1 LQSRSDQPVRRCMSC
16 GVTESFTGALF
27 ARSETVLPAEPIE
40 NFHLGALDRA
50 LARFQASAGEREWGI
65 CTECGMWRVAA
76 GDVPRLLDLHH
87 EILEAQPQVA

>member
-1 LQSRSDQPVRRCMSC
+1 MFC

-50 LARFQASAGEREWGI
+50 LARFQASAGVRKWGSAPRNPRSS
-65 CTECGMWRVAA
+65 TSGGVRVTDQLSTVGA
-76 GDVPRLLDLHH
+76 GTAGEP
-87 EILEAQPQVA
+87 